1 MATAARSTR
10 KKSKIKPAK
19 TAVAHPVV
27 ERVLT
32 RDLMPPRSRRSS
44 SKEPPVSPKELP
56 ESPNEFRRNPY
67 PERGG
72 FILRLRMPFLIE
84 QLRTYMFTALWLL
97 IVMQFFFGLVLLLP
111 LTLLGPWGKKL
122 YIRLSMLWDG
132 FSQGAILCVPFS
144 WCSFRVYTPSWDV
157 CIESKKQSSLWM
169 SNHSSRVDW
178 LVGLYL
184 GYVTGPRVHVRFIAE
199 ATIALMPIAGWA
211 RYLIGDV
218 YLRRT
223 FHRDAVSV
231 REKLAEYRSVPAS
244 RMLFFA
250 PEGAIADVGN
260 VKDTE
265 YVVMCE
271 DFMTDLGRPKMRF
284 LLTPRYKGLS
294 VLRAHAPEM
303 ICSVTMAFITSDAPF
318 GMDIQ
323 FAADGA
329 VHGGSLCTL
338 PLRDPNRVVPDIHTV
353 FGGGLHVFTHVIH
366 MTLPDETLPT
376 DTDARAVNTVAR
388 SDVAV
393 KADPPPPQPSHELRD
408 VLLDDYARKDRA
420 LAEMARSRKF
430 PGITSPQDWTCLPCP
445 HLSMN
450 AVVLAYAVIGV
461 KSVSFLYG
469 LDLYGAARLIATV
482 WASFV
487 VLHALGHAIGSAA
500 SGHSRESLVGESA
513 IKAVLEWYKGGL
525 DHGHQR
531 EGAKKTP
538 KKETPKTK

>member
-1 MATAARSTR
+1 
-10 KKSKIKPAK
+10 
-19 TAVAHPVV
+19 
-27 ERVLT
+27 
-32 RDLMPPRSRRSS
+32 MPPRSRRSS
-44 SKEPPVSPKELP
+44 SKEPPASPKALP
-56 ESPNEFRRNPY
+56 EIPNEFRNPY

-72 FILRLRMPFLIE
+72 FILRLRMPFLIQE
-84 QLRTYMFTALWLL
+84 LRTYMFTALWLL
-97 IVMQFFFGLVLLLP
+97 IVLQFFFGLVLLLP
-111 LTLLGPWGKKL
+111 LKLLGPWGKKL

-157 CIESKKQSSLWM
+157 CLDSKKQSALIM

-199 ATIALMPIAGWA
+199 ATIALLPIAGWA

-231 REKLAEYRSVPAS
+231 RKKLAEYRSVPAS

-265 YVVMCE
+265 YVDACE
-271 DFMTDLGRPKMRF
+271 DFMTELGRPKMRF

-294 VLRAHAPEM
+294 VLSAHSPET
-303 ICSVTMAFITSDAPF
+303 IFSVTMAFITSEAPF
-318 GMDIQ
+318 SMDIQ

-329 VHGGSLCTL
+329 VLGGSLCTL
-338 PLRDPNRVVPDIHTV
+338 PLRDPKRVVPDIHTV
-353 FGGGLHVFTHVIH
+353 FGGGLHVLTHMIH

-376 DTDARAVNTVAR
+376 DTDAPA
-388 SDVAV
+388 
-393 KADPPPPQPSHELRD
+393 PQPSHELRD
-408 VLLDDYARKDRA
+408 ALLDDYARKDRA
-420 LAEMARSRKF
+420 LAEVARSRKF
-430 PGITSPQDWTCLPCP
+430 AGISSPQDWTYLPCP

-469 LDLYGAARLIATV
+469 LDLYGAARHIATV
-482 WASFV
+482 WVSFV
-487 VLHALGHAIGSAA
+487 VLHALGHAVGSAA

-525 DHGHQR
+525 DHGHKKD
-531 EGAKKTP
+531 GAKKTP